1 MKKVL
6 IITYYWPP
14 SGGAGVQ
21 RWLKFAKYLPEFGWE
36 PVIYTPENPDF
47 GIEDNSLNKDIADDL
62 KVIKSRIWEPY
73 ELYKSLIGK
82 KGQKVNISFA
92 DGNKRQNKLHKI
104 ALSLRGNL
112 LIPDPR
118 CFWIRP
124 SVKLLLKHLKDNNID
139 AIITTGPPHS
149 MHLIGK
155 KIHKITGIPWL
166 VDFRDPWT
174 NIDFYK
180 ELNLTWISDK
190 IHHRLEK
197 NVLKNAD
204 LAVSVT
210 PTWCAELSQ
219 IANKRV
225 ELVHNGYDEA
235 DIVKTDEELDTKFS
249 LVHIGSLNA
258 ARNPQILWQALSDIV
273 SENSEFAKDLKIR
286 FVGNVESLVLKNLA
300 DQQLSNFVDMV
311 GYIPHSEAI
320 RFQQTSPV
328 LLLLINNTPNAKGI
342 LTGKF
347 YEYMA
352 SERPI
357 LVIGPTESDV
367 AKLLHETKSGL
378 IVDFD
383 DLNEMKKAIY
393 KLYNDYKAGNLLSKS
408 KGYQQYSRKNQCEI
422 MANLLN
428 SIANK

>member
-1 MKKVL
+1 M
-6 IITYYWPP
+6 
-14 SGGAGVQ
+14 
-21 RWLKFAKYLPEFGWE
+21 
-36 PVIYTPENPDF
+36 
-47 GIEDNSLNKDIADDL
+47 
-62 KVIKSRIWEPY
+62 
-73 ELYKSLIGK
+73 
-82 KGQKVNISFA
+82 NISFA
-92 DGNKRQNKLHKI
+92 DGSKLQNKLHNI

-258 ARNPQILWQALSDIV
+258 ARNPHILWQALSDIV

-286 FVGNVESLVLKNLA
+286 FVGNVESVVLKNLA

-320 RFQQTSPV
+320 RFQQTSSV